1 MQQRRLDLLTRL
13 IHHPGGTCEATGAV
27 NFPIY
32 EVSTFRQEA
41 PGRNRG
47 FDYSRTANP
56 TRQVLEDY
64 IADLEGGSAGF
75 AYASGMAAITAALLT
90 LRSGDHLIAT
100 QGLYGGSYRIL
111 TQVLQDYGISSSF
124 VDTGDLQAVQE
135 AFRDNTRAVFV
146 ESPSNPLMRTTD
158 LRGVARLAEQRGI
171 ITIVDNTF
179 LTPLLQRPLELGI
192 DVVVHSATKFLSG
205 HSDVVAG
212 LVVTAREELAGRLR
226 HLQNAMGAV
235 PSPLDCWLLMRGM
248 KTLGVRLRQAS
259 ESAERIARWLA
270 ARPEVTAVH
279 YPGFGDG
286 ADSGLHRSQAAGA
299 GAVLAFRLAPEV
311 DVDRFLAG
319 LRLWT
324 LAVSLGAV
332 ESIITVP
339 ARMTHLSYPEEERLR
354 LGIDPH
360 LIRLSVGLESAEDL
374 IADLAAGLG
383 QSV

>member
-13 IHHPGGTCEATGAV
+13 IHHPGGTCQTTGAV

-32 EVSTFRQEA
+32 EVSTFRQQA
-41 PGRNRG
+41 PGRNQG

-56 TRQVLEDY
+56 TRQVLENY
-64 IADLEGGSAGF
+64 IADLEGGNAGF
-75 AYASGMAAITAALLT
+75 AFASGMAAITAALLT

-124 VDTGDLQAVQE
+124 VDTGDLRAVQA

-146 ESPSNPLMRTTD
+146 ETPSNPLMRTTD
-158 LRGVARLAEQRGI
+158 LREVARLADQRGI

-179 LTPLLQRPLELGI
+179 LTPLLQRPLELGV
-192 DVVVHSATKFLSG
+192 DVVVHSATKFLGG

-212 LVVTAREELAGRLR
+212 LVVTSREELAARLR

-235 PSPLDCWLLMRGM
+235 PSPMDCWLLMRGM
-248 KTLGVRLRQAS
+248 KTLGVRLHQAS
-259 ESAERIARWLA
+259 ASAERIARWLT
-270 ARPEVTAVH
+270 ARPEVAAVY
-279 YPGFGDG
+279 YPGLGD
-286 ADSGLHRSQAAGA
+286 DVQVHHRQATGA
-299 GAVLAFRLAPEV
+299 GAVLSFRLAPQV
-311 DVDRFLAG
+311 DVDRFVSG

-339 ARMTHLSYPEEERLR
+339 ARMTHLAYPEEERRR

-360 LIRLSVGLESAEDL
+360 LVRLSVGLEAADDL
-374 IADLAAGLG
+374 IADLEAGLQ

>member
-1 MQQRRLDLLTRL
+1 LLTRL
-13 IHHPGGTCEATGAV
+13 IHHPGGTCQVTGAV

-32 EVSTFRQEA
+32 EVSTFRQQA
-41 PGRNRG
+41 PGQNQG

-75 AYASGMAAITAALLT
+75 AFASGMAAITAALLT

-124 VDTGDLQAVQE
+124 VDTGDLQAVQA

-146 ESPSNPLMRTTD
+146 ETPSNPLMRVTD
-158 LRGVARLAEQRGI
+158 LQEVARLADQRGI

-192 DVVVHSATKFLSG
+192 DVVVHSATKFLGG

-212 LVVTAREELAGRLR
+212 LVVTSREELAARLR
-226 HLQNAMGAV
+226 HLQNAMGAI
-235 PSPLDCWLLMRGM
+235 PSPMDCWLLRRGM

-259 ESAERIARWLA
+259 VSAERIARWLA
-270 ARPEVTAVH
+270 ARPEVAAVY
-279 YPGFGDG
+279 YPGLGDN
-286 ADSGLHRSQAAGA
+286 AHIHRSQATGA
-299 GAVLAFRLAPEV
+299 GAVLSFRLVPQV
-311 DVDRFLAG
+311 DVDRFVSG

-339 ARMTHLSYPEEERLR
+339 ARMTHLAYPEEERRR

-360 LIRLSVGLESAEDL
+360 LVRLSVGLEAAEDL
-374 IADLAAGLG
+374 IADLEAGLQ

>member
-13 IHHPGGTCEATGAV
+13 IHHPGGTCETTGAV

-374 IADLAAGLG
+374 IADLAVGLG

>member
-1 MQQRRLDLLTRL
+1 MEQRRPDLLTRL
-13 IHHPGGTCEATGAV
+13 IHHPGGTCQVTGAV

-32 EVSTFRQEA
+32 EVSTFRQQA
-41 PGRNRG
+41 PGQNQG

-75 AYASGMAAITAALLT
+75 AFASGMAAITAALLT

-124 VDTGDLQAVQE
+124 VDTGDLQAVQA

-146 ESPSNPLMRTTD
+146 ETPSNPLMRVTD
-158 LRGVARLAEQRGI
+158 LREVARLADQRGI

-192 DVVVHSATKFLSG
+192 DLVVYSATKFLGG

-212 LVVTAREELAGRLR
+212 LVVTSREELAARLG
-226 HLQNAMGAV
+226 HLQNAMGAI
-235 PSPLDCWLLMRGM
+235 PSPMDCWLLMRGM

-259 ESAERIARWLA
+259 VSAERIARWLA
-270 ARPEVTAVH
+270 ARPEVAAVY
-279 YPGFGDG
+279 YPGLEDD
-286 ADSGLHRSQAAGA
+286 AQVHRSQATGA
-299 GAVLAFRLAPEV
+299 GAVLSFRLVPEV
-311 DVDRFLAG
+311 NVDRFVSG

-339 ARMTHLSYPEEERLR
+339 ARMTHLAYPEEERMR

-360 LIRLSVGLESAEDL
+360 LVRLSVGLEAAEDL
-374 IADLAAGLG
+374 IADLEAGLQ